1 MELQNSF
8 VVPSDIET
16 AWETL
21 QNVEGLAPCVPGATL
36 ESSDGQNFTGS
47 VKVKLGPVA
56 MTYGGQAHFVNLDKE
71 NWTAVIEGSGKET
84 KGTGTAKGLVTAK
97 LTAEAPDRT
106 RVDVNTDLQITG
118 KAAQFGRGV
127 IQDVAG
133 RIIDQFSNNLAAT
146 MTASGAVAAAA
157 AAEAAAKVAEE
168 SGDAA
173 AAEAAAKAKAEAEEA
188 AKLAAAAPKVQA
200 EDSIDLLGT
209 AGAPV
214 AKRAVPTV
222 IVLALVAF
230 LVWFFFFKK

>member
-8 VVPSDIET
+8 VVPADMET

-36 ESSDGQNFTGS
+36 ESSDGTNFTGS

-97 LTAEAPDRT
+97 LTSEAPDRT

-146 MTASGAVAAAA
+146 MTASGAAAAA
-157 AAEAAAKVAEE
+157 AAAAVAATAAE

-173 AAEAAAKAKAEAEEA
+173 AVEAAAKAKAEAETA
-188 AKLAAAAPKVQA
+188 AAAAAAAPKIQA
-200 EDSIDLLGT
+200 DDSIDLLGT

-214 AKRAVPTV
+214 AKRAIPAV
-222 IVLALVAF
+222 IVLALVGF
-230 LVWFFFFKK
+230 LIWFLFFRN